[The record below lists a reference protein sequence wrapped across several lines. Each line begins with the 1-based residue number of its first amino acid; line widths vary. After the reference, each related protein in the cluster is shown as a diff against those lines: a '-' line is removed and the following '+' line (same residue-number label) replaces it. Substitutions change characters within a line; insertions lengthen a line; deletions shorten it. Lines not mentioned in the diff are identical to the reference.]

1 MGEEKLE
8 LSLSPHC
15 FLIQKPLNS
24 LKTCPRVH
32 SLENSH
38 RLPGSQPYLHV
49 VRQASSHFL
58 VPYISSMYHTT
69 HTSTD
74 MLASSPCPSA
84 RRSSTSL
91 FQPLPWTPPSLP
103 AASHGGSPLPQFP
116 LMAMDIGWSFPPMAP
131 IISFPYCFLDTRCW
145 SCLPMVLSS
154 FMALLSVPNNHSLI
168 PYTSR
173 SPCAQQNVA
182 ACCTLICAVPITLS
196 SPWWDPD
203 VPSPFNSASALVRCY

>member
-1 MGEEKLE
+1 MYLYFSLKKVEKSKFVFNYRTTL
-8 LSLSPHC
+8 LSGPAFVNYNYSSQSLSPHR

-116 LMAMDIGWSFPPMAP
+116 LMAMDIG
-131 IISFPYCFLDTRCW
+131 
-145 SCLPMVLSS
+145 
-154 FMALLSVPNNHSLI
+154 
-168 PYTSR
+168 
-173 SPCAQQNVA
+173 
-182 ACCTLICAVPITLS
+182 
-196 SPWWDPD
+196 
-203 VPSPFNSASALVRCY
+203 